1 MFAFKLSARVVNL
14 FQTAVFRN
22 AQTNNSNIRQLHLS
36 SIALSTSKFKHG
48 TWLQFNLKI
57 SVGTGRKRF
66 YKKVGIVQSN
76 NEFEI
81 TLDNRKVKTPGGQIF
96 RVSSEPLALAVANEW
111 DAQSDKILVSSMHL
125 VSILVNKP
133 IFEK

>member
-1 MFAFKLSARVVNL
+1 M
-14 FQTAVFRN
+14 
-22 AQTNNSNIRQLHLS
+22 
-36 SIALSTSKFKHG
+36 
-48 TWLQFNLKI
+48 
-57 SVGTGRKRF
+57 
-66 YKKVGIVQSN
+66 QSN

-125 VSILVNKP
+125 VSILLNKP